1 MHGIAGLAA
10 SQGLAEKRR
19 ADFSVLVFTA
29 TSLTLVLSPIL
40 VYTSSLVMPA
50 AMARRTVPAGRLDRL
65 RCWQLR
71 RVTQIPGEHHDKGR
85 NDAEGEKCVQR
96 RQNGAQ

>member
-1 MHGIAGLAA
+1 MRGIAGLGA
-10 SQGLAEKRR
+10 SQELAEKRR

-29 TSLTLVLSPIL
+29 ASLTFVLSPIL
-40 VYTSSLVMPA
+40 VFTSSLMMPSA
-50 AMARRTVPAGRLDRL
+50 LPGRTVPADRLDRL

-85 NDAEGEKCVQR
+85 NDAESEKCVQR
-96 RQNGAQ
+96 WQNGA